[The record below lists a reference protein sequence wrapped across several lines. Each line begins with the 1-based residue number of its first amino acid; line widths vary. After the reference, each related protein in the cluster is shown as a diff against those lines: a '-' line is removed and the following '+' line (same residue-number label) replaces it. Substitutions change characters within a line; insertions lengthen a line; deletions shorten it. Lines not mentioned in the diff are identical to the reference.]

1 MEYGV
6 QWQVG
11 QRRKKKKIRMLLLI
25 TLLVTQLRAFPD
37 FHKVDKKNS
46 SSPGLKIATHF
57 LRSQL
62 LKHLLQISFYVK

>member
-1 MEYGV
+1 MAG
-6 QWQVG
+6 
-11 QRRKKKKIRMLLLI
+11 RTRKEEKKIRMLLLI

-46 SSPGLKIATHF
+46 FSPGLKIATHF